1 MGKFIYELQRRK
13 QMKNLNIEEFIE
25 GFKNDE
31 NAIII
36 DVRTPEEEAEG
47 IIPKSINMNIM
58 EQSFPAKVMD
68 LDKTKNYYVYC
79 RSGGRSSSACQ
90 FMDKQGITAYNLAG
104 GIQAWN
110 TYNS

>member
-1 MGKFIYELQRRK
+1 MN
-13 QMKNLNIEEFIE
+13 NLTINEFVD
-25 GFKNDE
+25 GFQNDQ
-31 NAIII
+31 NAVII

-47 IIPKSINMNIM
+47 LIPNSINMNLM

-79 RSGGRSSSACQ
+79 RSGGRSATACQ
-90 FMDKQGITAYNLAG
+90 FMEKQGLTTFNLLG

-110 TYNS
+110 SFNA